1 MFNSWSFCLRWRRG
15 LQKSRTARNDV
26 RVATCVETELQLSN
40 VNNLAL
46 SLTGL
51 CTSAKGM
58 RMHERE

>member
-1 MFNSWSFCLRWRRG
+1 
-15 LQKSRTARNDV
+15 
-26 RVATCVETELQLSN
+26 LQLID

>member
-1 MFNSWSFCLRWRRG
+1 MFNSWSFCSG
-15 LQKSRTARNDV
+15 LQRSPPKSKTPRNEL
-26 RVATCVETELQLSN
+26 RVATCVETGLQLID